1 MCHNAYIK
9 ESTCRKRKRDRM
21 IQKKTETPKD
31 QNHWSHSPSSVL
43 HTRDTAAAAAEK
55 KQHQQRHQTFRKAKL
70 QTDRSMMMWW
80 YNLHKHVRPYTQ
92 RASRAHIDSC
102 EERVF
107 LSRQKKQ
114 INLARICEIS
124 KYKKYCSTRVTRL
137 THLVPK
143 ELFCYLFVEFSLNF
157 EYFGSRGQPHQ
168 PMMQLSDALK
178 WHIFEPLWVMIIPWI
193 SPKNWKFELWTI
205 SKIFLNPESNYSRFI
220 FGMRPNRCNLVAV
233 NWGSTLSYDKN
244 LESFYGL
251 KIETIYLMFF
261 SISTNCEETQN
272 KKTNQACTW

>member
-114 INLARICEIS
+114 INLSRICEIS

-178 WHIFEPLWVMIIPWI
+178 WHIFEPLWVMI
-193 SPKNWKFELWTI
+193 S
-205 SKIFLNPESNYSRFI
+205 SH
-220 FGMRPNRCNLVAV
+220 
-233 NWGSTLSYDKN
+233 GSVQ
-244 LESFYGL
+244 
-251 KIETIYLMFF
+251 KIESLSWSSEEFPKFSWIQNQTIVGLYSGCVPIVAIWLQ
-261 SISTNCEETQN
+261 SIGDPHWATIKILSLFMG
-272 KKTNQACTW
+272 